1 MQVSELNGR
10 ALNWAVAQCAKVT
23 LEGGVKYMHVYD
35 ADLGDTVSWDPSTN
49 WNQGG
54 PIIDREKIRLD
65 PRESYW
71 HAQMWENSEVEAKY
85 APTALIAAMRC
96 YVASKYGDSIEIPK
110 ELQSPV

>member
-71 HAQMWENSEVEAKY
+71 Y